1 MAPAVPNSEG
11 AIRTIALATD
21 LSAASDQATN
31 RAIELAGRMGTRLLV
46 INVLERRRLSGV
58 GSHDRD
64 DQARAEREQALLP
77 LIRRARN
84 AGANAEYI
92 IWPGDPGSGV
102 VAAVEAENVDLL
114 VVGTRGR
121 DRAGRMLL
129 GSVSDHLVRNAGC
142 PVLVVRSRQSERA
155 GTVALEEP
163 FDGA

>member
-1 MAPAVPNSEG
+1 MAPAVPNSDG

-21 LSAASDQATN
+21 LSTASDQATN

-84 AGANAEYI
+84 AGAQAEYI
-92 IWPGDPGSGV
+92 IWPGDPGSGIL
-102 VAAVEAENVDLL
+102 AAVEAEQVDLL

-121 DRAGRMLL
+121 DRAGRLLL
-129 GSVSDHLVRNAGC
+129 GSVSDHLVRRAGC
-142 PVLVVRSRQSERA
+142 PVLVVRARQPERA
-155 GTVALEEP
+155 GEP
-163 FDGA
+163 PSS